1 MKIARFLTTFFIL
14 LGISAIPRLC
24 AAELDALSMDQS
36 HSQNLGSAP
45 NNFIWKPILG
55 DHQVNRSQVG
65 SYDLGT
71 YKSIFFSLL
80 FGNILDR
87 QMLADYGAGIG
98 TVSNSPQAMYKRFDV
113 YDADCE
119 CMRSMLK
126 RIQ

>member
-36 HSQNLGSAP
+36 HGQNLGSAP
-45 NNFIWKPILG
+45 SNFIWKPILG

-65 SYDLGT
+65 SNDLGT

-80 FGNILDR
+80 FGIILDR
-87 QMLADYGAGIG
+87 QMLADYGPGIG
-98 TVSNSPQAMYKRFDV
+98 TVSSSPHVMYKRVDV
-113 YDADCE
+113 YEAECE
-119 CMRSMLK
+119 CVRSVLQ